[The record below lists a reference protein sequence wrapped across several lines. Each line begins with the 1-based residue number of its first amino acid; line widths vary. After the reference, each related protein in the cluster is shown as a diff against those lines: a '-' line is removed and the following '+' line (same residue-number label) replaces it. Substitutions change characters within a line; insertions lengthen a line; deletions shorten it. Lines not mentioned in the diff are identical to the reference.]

1 MSYILQYYKPS
12 SRGSLT
18 RVIPSR
24 AIESANKEVE
34 AALVKQ
40 AEPRKRGKYKA
51 YTSMDRA
58 TIAKYSLMN
67 GVGKAAHKFSISES
81 TVRTFKLAYIK
92 EREKK
97 RKAGQDTSIVEL
109 PQKKRGRPFIV
120 GERMDAA
127 IQQYLLEIRRLL
139 LIQQ

>member
-1 MSYILQYYKPS
+1 MSSILHYYKPSGLPS

-24 AIESANKEVE
+24 AIESASKEVE

-81 TVRTFKLAYIK
+81 TVRTFKLAYIRK
-92 EREKK
+92 ERKK
-97 RKAGQDTSIVEL
+97 GRQVKTRVLLSYHKRSVEGHSL
-109 PQKKRGRPFIV
+109 
-120 GERMDAA
+120 
-127 IQQYLLEIRRLL
+127 
-139 LIQQ
+139 

>member
-40 AEPRKRGKYKA
+40 AEPRKRRKYKA
-51 YTSMDRA
+51 YTSMDR
-58 TIAKYSLMN
+58 AKYSLMN